1 MLTITGPIADTR
13 DLLYTHEMTGRE
25 SGATS
30 RALTSV
36 FASVWTWF
44 AITAA
49 CAGIWAFQH
58 RFEVNPDGITYVD
71 MASAATKNGLGSL
84 INGYFCPLYP
94 GFLAIWFW
102 LIHPSPTMEAPLVHF
117 AGWLIFCGAAAAF
130 ALFLRA
136 LMKLDVRNWREGG
149 VSPAIES
156 LFYYCAFVWIFM
168 RPEFTAVFPDLL
180 LSAFV
185 FLTAWCCVRAVSGAS
200 WGCYVLLGLASAGIY
215 YCKASGFFTAL
226 FLLATLLVWP
236 PVRNGRPRVVLALLV
251 FSAASLPLVIAV
263 SKRVGEFTTGESGK
277 LNYLWHVEKPN
288 LPQHVNSDFYTYYGW
303 KVAGWTG
310 LQTVG
315 HGTLLHPPRILF
327 EKPLVLEFA
336 GPVGGTYA
344 LWYDPA
350 YWFAGVRVRPDLRR
364 QITHSFQNLHSYWLT
379 ADNGVLWA
387 GALALAI
394 LGASRPLKGWLP
406 PSLFWIVLWPLAML
420 ATIASVHLE
429 TRYLA
434 PFVVLLVVG
443 VCAPLARRS
452 GSAANAALLALSI
465 VIILPVAVLT
475 CDSVLAIVD
484 QRTTHFRSDD
494 QQIADALSALGVK
507 PGDRIATVGNSF
519 DAYWAHLAGVRI
531 VAQAPDKDEFWKA
544 DQKQQDE
551 LVEQLRS
558 VGAKALV
565 ARSEGEPAR
574 PGWQELPSRVGEP
587 YRLLLLR

>member
-1 MLTITGPIADTR
+1 
-13 DLLYTHEMTGRE
+13 
-25 SGATS
+25 
-30 RALTSV
+30 
-36 FASVWTWF
+36 
-44 AITAA
+44 
-49 CAGIWAFQH
+49 
-58 RFEVNPDGITYVD
+58 
-71 MASAATKNGLGSL
+71 
-84 INGYFCPLYP
+84 
-94 GFLAIWFW
+94 
-102 LIHPSPTMEAPLVHF
+102 
-117 AGWLIFCGAAAAF
+117 
-130 ALFLRA
+130 
-136 LMKLDVRNWREGG
+136 
-149 VSPAIES
+149 
-156 LFYYCAFVWIFM
+156 
-168 RPEFTAVFPDLL
+168 
-180 LSAFV
+180 
-185 FLTAWCCVRAVSGAS
+185 
-200 WGCYVLLGLASAGIY
+200 
-215 YCKASGFFTAL
+215 
-226 FLLATLLVWP
+226 
-236 PVRNGRPRVVLALLV
+236 
-251 FSAASLPLVIAV
+251 
-263 SKRVGEFTTGESGK
+263 
-277 LNYLWHVEKPN
+277 
-288 LPQHVNSDFYTYYGW
+288 
-303 KVAGWTG
+303 
-310 LQTVG
+310 
-315 HGTLLHPPRILF
+315 
-327 EKPLVLEFA
+327 
-336 GPVGGTYA
+336 
-344 LWYDPA
+344 
-350 YWFAGVRVRPDLRR
+350 VRPDLRR